1 MAIPVSNMC
10 SSMTGFS
17 AATFDMGNGSLALE
31 IRSVNHR
38 YLDIQLRLPDQFRAL
53 ETILRTSIAEQVT
66 RGKLECRV
74 IFTEHDASRISERI
88 NMTMLRQLAQ
98 WNTEVRT
105 ILPAAR
111 ELAVAEILHWKGIFE
126 INALTEDKLHESVLS
141 LLRQALLEF
150 NSARA
155 REGEK
160 LKAFLLLHVAQINAL
175 LIDIAPR
182 IPVAIKAYE
191 GKLRQRLRDVL
202 AEHDDERLLQ
212 EISLYAS
219 KIDIDEELARL
230 HTHLIEVER
239 ILHKGGTMGKRLD
252 FLMQELHREANTLGS
267 KSPDAEISRA
277 SVELK
282 ILIEQMREQIQNLE

>member
-1 MAIPVSNMC
+1 MC

-17 AATFDMGNGSLALE
+17 TATLDMGSGSLALE

-53 ETILRTSIAEQVT
+53 ETIFRTSIAGQVT

-74 IFTEHDASRISERI
+74 SYTEHDAGRISERI

-111 ELAVAEILHWKGIFE
+111 ELAVADILHWKGIFE
-126 INALTEDKLHESVLS
+126 NKTLTEDKLHENALH
-141 LLRQALLEF
+141 LLQQALLEF
-150 NSARA
+150 NATRV

-160 LKAFLLLHVAQINAL
+160 LKTFLLQHLAQINAL
-175 LIDIAPR
+175 RIDIAPR
-182 IPVAIKAYE
+182 IPAAIKAYE
-191 GKLRQRLRDVL
+191 GKLRQRLLEAL
-202 AEHDDERLLQ
+202 AMPDDERLLQ

-239 ILHKGGTMGKRLD
+239 VLLMGGTMGKRLD
-252 FLMQELHREANTLGS
+252 FLMQELHREANTLGA
-267 KSPDAEISRA
+267 KSLDAEISRA
-277 SVELK
+277 SVALK
-282 ILIEQMREQIQNLE
+282 ILLEQMREQIQNLE